1 MNDSLVVAVVGV
13 VGTLAAGIFAQ
24 RSAMKTKVVELRH
37 AERIHVDTEA
47 ANARRAYL
55 EARRQAYGDLNQALR
70 DKYTH
75 LLHHLRVLRGNRAVE
90 ASHVQ
95 VEDESERE
103 LRATYAKAQMVA
115 ADDVLERVGPLV
127 ARLYLVHR
135 VLRQHDTGETPE
147 EDLDALK
154 KHLDRASEALYEVR
168 QAMRRD
174 LGVTELP
181 LDRPPNYGSMTT

>member
-1 MNDSLVVAVVGV
+1 ML
-13 VGTLAAGIFAQ
+13 GTLAAGIFAQ
-24 RSAMKTKVVELRH
+24 RGATKAKIIELRH
-37 AERIHVDTEA
+37 AERMHVDTEA
-47 ANARRAYL
+47 ANIRRAHL

-70 DKYTH
+70 DKYMH
-75 LLHHLRVLRGNRAVE
+75 LLHHVRTLKGNRAIE
-90 ASHVQ
+90 ASHLQ
-95 VEDESERE
+95 IEDESERE

-154 KHLDRASEALYEVR
+154 NHMDRASETLYEVR
-168 QAMRRD
+168 QAMRAD